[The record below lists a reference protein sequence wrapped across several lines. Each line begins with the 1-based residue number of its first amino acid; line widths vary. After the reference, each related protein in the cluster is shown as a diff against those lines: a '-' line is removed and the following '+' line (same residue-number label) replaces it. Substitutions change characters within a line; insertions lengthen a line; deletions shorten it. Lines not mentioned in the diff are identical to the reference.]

1 MIIDLDILFFRY
13 IIDLYENNL
22 RIIIIMNISELHLH
36 FGTSQ
41 YKGKKYRSYSLA
53 KPYRANGKNQK
64 DIIFPLGKLTDEE
77 ANKWRYLLKALK
89 KSDVFLTSFEDI
101 CVEKHFAYLDVA
113 IANAVWDEWGL
124 DVVFQNDGKRLISI
138 ATIAR
143 ILTINRCID
152 PAAKSKTPEWFK
164 ESALP
169 WILGINPSEINPSRI
184 FRELSVIESYKE
196 EICKHL
202 FRQFA
207 QSDPSSIKS
216 AFYDLSST
224 SFEGTKCKL
233 MKWGH
238 CKSGYE
244 NHVVL
249 ALVVNKQGLPFYW
262 EVLPGCTADSKTITW
277 LFGRLK
283 KKFNILKTTFIF
295 DRGMV
300 SEDNLDLLEDNDL
313 KKEIKYISAMDRNQ
327 IETIT
332 DIDFNQFSKLDPKI
346 IDKQINDL
354 LPDFTKM
361 NENTFYREIKVEG
374 KRRYILCFNPQLF
387 KDQCKAREQAIDN
400 FREFAKNVNDE
411 LLEAKKSRQKESTQ
425 IKFDKRLKKVK
436 LNKFVK
442 VILSKKYVYQ
452 KSKDESI
459 KRILTYQGDVI
470 VDDTEKLSAGKL
482 DGFWLLVTNHSEK
495 ENNEF
500 KLTAEE
506 AINPYREKE
515 IIEEAFRDIKSF
527 IEIEPVYVWTIIHV
541 KAHYS
546 ICVLSYLIDRTLIM
560 RLHSNKGDISKEIV
574 AHAKLF
580 EEASKCKLDYIEV
593 KNIQQKKINLTKS
606 TAKQKELLKRIGL
619 VDLLDRKIID
629 KANENLNYV

>member
-1 MIIDLDILFFRY
+1 MKIYLDILLFMA
-13 IIDLYENNL
+13 IIRVYDNNL
-22 RIIIIMNISELHLH
+22 RIIIIMNLSELHLH

-53 KPYRANGKNQK
+53 KPYRENGKNQK
-64 DIIFPLGKLTDEE
+64 EIIFPLGKLTDEE

-89 KSDVFLTSFEDI
+89 KPDVFLTSFDDI

-113 IANAVWDEWGL
+113 IANAVWEAWDL
-124 DVVFQNDGKRLISI
+124 DGVFQNDGKRLISI

-169 WILGINPSEINPSRI
+169 WILGINPKEINPSRI
-184 FRELSVIESYKE
+184 FRELSVIESHKE

-202 FRQFA
+202 FRHFA
-207 QSDPSSIKS
+207 QYDPSSIKS

-277 LFGRLK
+277 LFGCLK
-283 KKFNILKTTFIF
+283 KKFNISETTFIF

-300 SEDNLDLLEDNDL
+300 SEDNLDLLENNDV
-313 KKEIKYISAMDRNQ
+313 EIKYISAMDRNQ

-332 DIDFNQFSKLDPKI
+332 DIDFNQFSKLDPKRI
-346 IDKQINDL
+346 VKQIKDL

-361 NENTFYREIKVEG
+361 NDNTFYREIKVEG
-374 KRRYILCFNPQLF
+374 RRRFILCFNPQLF
-387 KDQCKAREQAIDN
+387 KDQRKAREQAINN

-411 LLEAKKSRQKESTQ
+411 LLEAKKSRQREPTQ
-425 IKFDKRLKKVK
+425 NKFDKRLKKVK
-436 LNKFVK
+436 LNKFIK

-459 KRILTYQGDVI
+459 KKILTYQGELI
-470 VDDTEKLSAGKL
+470 VDNTEKLSAGKL

-527 IEIEPVYVWTIIHV
+527 IDIEPVYVWTMIHV

-560 RLHSNKGDISKEIV
+560 RLHNNKGDISKEIV

-593 KNIQQKKINLTKS
+593 KNIQQKKFNLTKS
-606 TAKQKELLKRIGL
+606 TAKQKELLKRVGL
-619 VDLLDRKIID
+619 FNLLDRKIID
-629 KANENLNYV
+629 IANKNLNYV

>member
-1 MIIDLDILFFRY
+1 MKKYLDILLFMD
-13 IIDLYENNL
+13 IIRVYDNNL
-22 RIIIIMNISELHLH
+22 RIIIIMNLSELHLH

-53 KPYRANGKNQK
+53 KPYRENGKNQK
-64 DIIFPLGKLTDEE
+64 DIIVPLGKLTDEE

-89 KSDVFLTSFEDI
+89 KPDVFLTSFDDI

-113 IANAVWDEWGL
+113 IANAVWERWGL

-184 FRELSVIESYKE
+184 FRELSVIESHKE
-196 EICKHL
+196 EICRHL
-202 FRQFA
+202 FKHFA

-283 KKFNILKTTFIF
+283 KKFTISKTTFIF
-295 DRGMV
+295 DQGMV
-300 SEDNLDLLEDNDL
+300 SEDNLDLLETNDV
-313 KKEIKYISAMDRNQ
+313 EIKYISAMDRNQ

-332 DIDFNQFSKLDPKI
+332 DIDFNQFSQLDPKKI
-346 IDKQINDL
+346 GKQINDA

-387 KDQCKAREQAIDN
+387 KDQRKAKEQAIDN

-411 LLEAKKSRQKESTQ
+411 LLEAKKSRQREPTQ
-425 IKFDKRLKKVK
+425 NKFDKRLKKVK
-436 LNKFVK
+436 LNKFIK

-452 KSKDESI
+452 ESKDESI
-459 KRILTYQGDVI
+459 KKILTYQGEVI

-527 IEIEPVYVWTIIHV
+527 IDIEPVYVWTMIHV

-560 RLHSNKGDISKEIV
+560 CLHSNKGDISKEIV

-593 KNIQQKKINLTKS
+593 KNIQQKKFNLTKP
-606 TAKQKELLKRIGL
+606 TAKQKELLKRVGL
-619 VDLLDRKIID
+619 FNLLDRKIID
-629 KANENLNYV
+629 RANKNLDYV